1 MKIIAKLL
9 TLTALLACCLSC
21 RSDRSSDQ
29 DKITI
34 TFWHSFVSSTIPAL
48 NQLIAKFEAEHPRLT
63 IKAQYVPTGDALI
76 QKLIT
81 AVQSKTAPDISWIHA
96 DFLEN
101 LVKANAIY
109 DMDHFI
115 KASNGLT
122 SAEVEDIYPALWQ
135 YAAWRG
141 TIYSL
146 PMEATNLALLYNK
159 DLFRAAGLDTARPPQ
174 TWEELID
181 YAAKLTVDKNKDGK
195 FEQIGFFLPV
205 YPAAGPL
212 SGWMQWQWMPFLWQ
226 AGGELINPEQS
237 RVLYNSSAGMAAL
250 QLWQRLYQAQ
260 QLKTFTSDYDVA
272 FASRRLAMAMDGP
285 WNLPRFKE
293 LLKNINWAIAPLPAG
308 PSQQVTIVGGEYLAI
323 FRQSLH
329 PNESWEFL
337 KWIIRPDV
345 QAMWSI
351 KSGYLPV
358 RHAVKAIPE
367 FQQYLTDHPNFKVF
381 VDQMEHGQAQKPIDY
396 YGLQISRHIAEAIE
410 KATLGQLEVRQALDE
425 AAQKSDALLSS
436 VK

>member
-1 MKIIAKLL
+1 LKTIAKLL

-21 RSDRSSDQ
+21 RSNRSADQ

-115 KASNGLT
+115 KAANGLT

-159 DLFRAAGLDTARPPQ
+159 DLFRAAGLDTARPPR
-174 TWEELID
+174 TWEELSD
-181 YAAKLTVDKNKDGK
+181 YAAKLTVDKNNDGK

-205 YPAAGPL
+205 YPAAGPV

-226 AGGELINPEQS
+226 AGGELIDPEQS
-237 RVLYNSSAGMAAL
+237 HVLYNSSAGMAAL

-260 QLKTFTSDYDVA
+260 QLNTFTSDYDVA

-308 PSQQVTIVGGEYLAI
+308 PRQQVTIVGGEYLAI

-329 PNESWEFL
+329 PNEAWEFL

-345 QAMWSI
+345 QAMWSM

-358 RHAVKAIPE
+358 RHAVKTIPE

-410 KATLGQLEVRQALDE
+410 KATLGQMEVRQALDE